1 MAYYNILYSVIFM
14 NKLKKISLNL
24 IGLTILVILPN
35 TIISQIKLK
44 PYFNKTL
51 NMFYFSSDGGY
62 SNNTKFYDYA
72 EPFQDNY
79 AVVRIQ
85 NKWEVIDTNLNT
97 AFQTNY
103 SEISSFNKGYSKV
116 WNEFGQCNL
125 INQYGTLLFKNYVDE
140 VSTICNNKIAFSS
153 NGLWGFANDSGNQ
166 IIKPQFNE
174 VIDFKN
180 GKTWAK
186 KDSLW
191 FMIDKDGN
199 KIFEEEFE
207 QVSPIENEI
216 SVGYRSQTI
225 SIINMA
231 NNQITE
237 IMNIAKMKD
246 ISCKKITINE
256 SYYLISFSNDEYV
269 AINDSKIIWNKKFK
283 NLKSNGGST
292 IAIQQNNSY
301 QLFDLN
307 LNKLSES
314 TFEDLDFY
322 PNGLIKIYIGQY
334 YYFKTA
340 EGTDLIR

>member
-1 MAYYNILYSVIFM
+1 MNLKNI
-14 NKLKKISLNL
+14 KINL
-24 IGLTILVILPN
+24 IGLTMLMLLPN
-35 TIISQIKLK
+35 TIASQTKFK

-72 EPFQDNY
+72 EPFQENY

-85 NKWEVIDTNLNT
+85 NKWEFIDTNLNT

-103 SEISSFNKGYSKV
+103 SEISSFNKGYSRV

-125 INQYGTLLFKNYVDE
+125 INKNRQLLFKNFVDE
-140 VSTICNNKIAFSS
+140 ISVFNDNSIAFSS
-153 NGLWGFANDSGNQ
+153 QVLWGFANDSGNQ

-174 VIDFKN
+174 VKDFKN
-180 GKTWAK
+180 GKSWAK

-191 FMIDKDGN
+191 FMIDKYGN
-199 KIFEEEFE
+199 KIGEEEFE
-207 QVSPIENEI
+207 QVSPIENGM
-216 SVGYRSQTI
+216 SVGYRSKTI
-225 SIINMA
+225 FIINMD
-231 NNQITE
+231 NNQISK
-237 IMNIAKMKD
+237 IMTIANLND
-246 ISCKKITINE
+246 FSCKKILTIKNHFILQFANNE
-256 SYYLISFSNDEYV
+256 YI
-269 AINDSKIIWNKKFK
+269 AIKDSKIIWNQKFQ
-283 NLKSNGGST
+283 NLKSNGLST
-292 IAIQQNNSY
+292 IAIQKNNAY
-301 QLFDLN
+301 QIFDLN
-307 LNKLSES
+307 LNKLSEK

>member
-1 MAYYNILYSVIFM
+1 MIFM
-14 NKLKKISLNL
+14 MKLKNFSLNL
-24 IGLTILVILPN
+24 IGLTILFIIPN
-35 TIISQIKLK
+35 TITSQNKLK

-72 EPFQDNY
+72 EPFQENY

-85 NKWEVIDTNLNT
+85 NKWEFIDTNLNT
-97 AFQTNY
+97 AFKTNY
-103 SEISSFNKGYSKV
+103 SEISSFNKGYSRV

-125 INQYGTLLFKNYVDE
+125 IDQNGQLLFKNFVDE
-140 VSTICNNKIAFSS
+140 TSVYNDNAIAFSS
-153 NGLWGFANDSGNQ
+153 QGLWGFANDYGNE

-174 VIDFKN
+174 VKDFKN

-186 KDSLW
+186 KDSTW
-191 FMIDKDGN
+191 FMIDKYGN
-199 KIFEEEFE
+199 KICEEEFE
-207 QVSPIENEI
+207 HISPIDNGI
-216 SVGYRSQTI
+216 SVGYRSK
-225 SIINMA
+225 SIFVINMEK
-231 NNQITE
+231 NQISE
-237 IMNIAKMKD
+237 LINIANIKD
-246 ISCKKITINE
+246 ISCKKILINDNH
-256 SYYLISFSNDEYV
+256 YILSFTNNEYI
-269 AINDSKIIWNKKFK
+269 AIKDSKILWNKKFQ
-283 NLKSNGGST
+283 NLKSDGLST

-314 TFEDLDFY
+314 TFEDLEFY